1 MRFLVAFS
9 TIAVVA
15 ANAGQDRPQ
24 PLSQQVEPDIL
35 NPVSDI
41 EVIAPN
47 KTYDVKLECV
57 GCPSAFRDEDMT
69 VAWRSSPRVN
79 ALVCSSH

>member
-15 ANAGQDRPQ
+15 ANAGQDRP
-24 PLSQQVEPDIL
+24 
-35 NPVSDI
+35 
-41 EVIAPN
+41 PN